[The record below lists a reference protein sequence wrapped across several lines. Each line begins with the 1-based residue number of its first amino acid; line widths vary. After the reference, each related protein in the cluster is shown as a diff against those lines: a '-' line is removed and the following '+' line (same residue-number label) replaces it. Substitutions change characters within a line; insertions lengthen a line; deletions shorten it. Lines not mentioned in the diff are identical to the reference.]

1 VAGTRTGCTLL
12 IIPRSGNELTSDPS
26 EGVDMNGDQST
37 SLFIKDLIRRVH
49 EELYES
55 RREREA
61 SGQDPI
67 FEVSA
72 LTLEVN
78 FVVVEKKGLK
88 GGLDF
93 RVITAGADKNYEQQ
107 QIQKITLSLSAL
119 PDEESDSLEFADPAK
134 RFRPREVD
142 E

>member
-1 VAGTRTGCTLL
+1 MDDG
-12 IIPRSGNELTSDPS
+12 
-26 EGVDMNGDQST
+26 QSS

-55 RREREA
+55 RRERED

-78 FVVVEKKGLK
+78 FVVVQKKGLK

-107 QIQKITLSLSAL
+107 QIQKITLSLTAL
-119 PDEESDSLEFADPAK
+119 PDEDSDSLEFEDPGR
-134 RFRPREVD
+134 RFRPRETD
-142 E
+142 D

>member
-1 VAGTRTGCTLL
+1 MDDGQ
-12 IIPRSGNELTSDPS
+12 PN
-26 EGVDMNGDQST
+26 

-49 EELYES
+49 DELYES
-55 RREREA
+55 RSEREA

-78 FVVVEKKGLK
+78 FVVVEKKGLQ

-93 RVITAGADKNYEQQ
+93 RVITAGAGKNYEQQ
-107 QIQKITLSLSAL
+107 QIQKITLSLTAL
-119 PDEESDSLEFADPAK
+119 PGDDDSGSLEFDNLGRK
-134 RFRPREVD
+134 FRPREAD